1 MGVLL
6 IAALVWIGIHIGIA
20 GTWFRD
26 AIVARIGDGPFRGL
40 FSLLSIVVIVFL
52 VQAWS
57 ATETTPL
64 WYAPVWLRWC
74 SRRRCWWHS
83 CCSSPR

>member
-26 AIVARIGDGPFRGL
+26 VIVARIGDGPFRGL
-40 FSLLSIVVIVFL
+40 FSLLSIVAIVFL

-64 WYAPVWLRWC
+64 
-74 SRRRCWWHS
+74 
-83 CCSSPR
+83 